1 MLAAIAPHGVPDH
14 RRLQT
19 LRPAGRLRGGQRV
32 PPFIIDYLQHM
43 DPFEATGLVSGL
55 LCVLLLIRQNIW
67 NWPIGLLYSV
77 VSVVVFYRS
86 RLYAELPL
94 QMFYIAMNAYGW
106 YYWAFAKQPAR
117 PNAELPVT
125 NITFRTSVVLTLI
138 VTLVGAATGWLFA
151 NRTNAA
157 LPYWDSAATT
167 MSFAAMWMTAR
178 KQIENWYVWLA
189 VDILETG
196 IYLVKGIELYAVLY
210 CVYIGM
216 AVAGWWAWRTSQR
229 RAA

>member
-1 MLAAIAPHGVPDH
+1 LTDLPIIA
-14 RRLQT
+14 
-19 LRPAGRLRGGQRV
+19 
-32 PPFIIDYLQHM
+32 YLLHM
-43 DPFEATGLVSGL
+43 DPYEATGLVSGL

-94 QMFYIAMNAYGW
+94 QMFYIVMNGYGW
-106 YYWAFAKQPAR
+106 YYWAFAKRPAQ
-117 PNAELPVT
+117 ASIKATLPVT
-125 NITFRTSVVLTLI
+125 NITLQTTLILTLI
-138 VTLVGAATGWLFA
+138 VILATAATGWLFA

-178 KQIENWYVWLA
+178 KQIENWYVWLV
-189 VDILETG
+189 VDVLETG

-216 AVAGWWAWRTSQR
+216 AIAGWWAWRTSQR
-229 RAA
+229 QAA